1 MGRGVENLRGKTT
14 KVGRGQHLLFTV
26 QILREA
32 RLKGAIYFWQ
42 CVDGV
47 GHFLLTFFFHSL
59 QYQTHSFLAGW
70 FKGAIFWHAEPGKTC
85 APSSLPPTNNG
96 QSLTYTVFLK
106 ETRL

>member
-14 KVGRGQHLLFTV
+14 KVGGGQHLLFTV

-47 GHFLLTFFFHSL
+47 GHFLLTFFFIAYNIKPIL
-59 QYQTHSFLAGW
+59 
-70 FKGAIFWHAEPGKTC
+70 FWQVGLRGRFFGTRSQAKFVHH
-85 APSSLPPTNNG
+85 PPYPP
-96 QSLTYTVFLK
+96 QIMDSP
-106 ETRL
+106 